1 VSDSPLEGVGP
12 DETLDS
18 IGTAGVRVLQRRGGY
33 RFTLDAVLLAGFAA
47 AEGASEGAVLELGAG
62 SGVVSFLLARQFGR
76 GPVDALELQP
86 AVYARMVRGVALN
99 GLEGR
104 VRPMLGD
111 LREARTLL
119 SSGAYALVVSNPPFR
134 ARSAGVRSPD
144 EERALSK
151 QELACDAAAVVAAA
165 RHALTPGGGVSL
177 VYPAARLAEVLGLLT
192 TARLFPRVLRL
203 VHARV
208 GAPATRFLVHAL
220 RDTDQGLAVRPPLI
234 VHGEGPGGYAPEVAV
249 LMDPPRAEREALLNT
264 SRPAELTGGFSSK
277 EPRREHSHEDK

>member
-1 VSDSPLEGVGP
+1 MSDTSYPSAPDAPGP

-18 IGTAGVRVLQRRGGY
+18 IGTAGVRVLQRRRGY

-47 AEGASEGAVLELGAG
+47 TEGAGAGEGAVLELGAG

-86 AVYARMVRGVALN
+86 AVYTRLVRGVALN

-119 SSGAYALVVSNPPFR
+119 TAGAHALVVSNPPFR
-134 ARSAGVRSPD
+134 PRSAGVRSPD

-165 RHALTPGGGVSL
+165 RHALAPGGGVSL
-177 VYPAARLAEVLGLLT
+177 VYPAARLTEVLGLLVA
-192 TARLFPRVLRL
+192 ARLFPRALRF
-203 VHARV
+203 VHARP
-208 GAPATRFLVHAL
+208 GSPATRFLVHAR
-220 RDTDQGLAVRPPLI
+220 RDSDQGLEVRAPLI
-234 VHGEGPGGYAPEVAV
+234 VHGEGPGGYSPEVAA
-249 LMDPPRAEREALLNT
+249 LMDPPRSEHV
-264 SRPAELTGGFSSK
+264 
-277 EPRREHSHEDK
+277 PRAG